1 LISHIPY
8 RPLLL
13 ATLLLVCAGW
23 TPGSTDDEI
32 RRRQAE
38 LQVIR
43 DQIREFEEKIKLQQS
58 DERAALD
65 LVDTY
70 DRKATLVRR
79 LVRRY
84 RADEQLLQL
93 KIDSTRGVMGA
104 LEQQLSFLKAHYAN
118 YVTTVY
124 KSGRI
129 RDLELLLTSSS
140 VNQFLMR
147 TEYLRRFTA
156 QRKRDAE
163 SILSKKD
170 ELEEKQAE
178 IEGQL
183 SEERRLIAEK
193 GAEED
198 RLVGL
203 AEDRRQ
209 VISQIRKDRKQLQRE
224 IDRKVKAA
232 RDLENVINDLVEAD
246 RMRREREA
254 EEARRAKLPQPPPAA
269 GTFENKKGRLRWPVS
284 QGIVVAHFG
293 NQRHPT
299 LKTVT
304 QNLGIDIAVAAG
316 SPVSSVADGEVARI
330 LWLPSYGNLMI
341 INHYGGFR
349 TVYTHLGEIVATEGQ
364 KLKEGDVIGYSGE
377 ALEGARLHFEI
388 WKDREK
394 QNPEHWLS
402 RQ

>member
-1 LISHIPY
+1 MTVRFPY
-8 RPLLL
+8 RPILLGAFLLL
-13 ATLLLVCAGW
+13 AAGW
-23 TPGSTDDEI
+23 TPGANDDEI

-38 LQVIR
+38 LQAIR
-43 DQIREFEEKIKLQQS
+43 DQIKEFEEKIKDQQK
-58 DERAALD
+58 DERTALD

-79 LVRRY
+79 LITRY
-84 RADEQLLQL
+84 RADEQQLQR
-93 KIDSTRGVMGA
+93 KIDSTRTIMGN
-104 LEQQLSFLKAHYAN
+104 LEQQLAFLKAHYAS
-118 YVTTVY
+118 YVATVY
-124 KSGRI
+124 KTGRV
-129 RDLELLLTSSS
+129 RDLELLLTSTS
-140 VNQFLMR
+140 VNQFLVR

-163 SILSKKD
+163 SIVIKKD
-170 ELEEKQAE
+170 QLEEKQAE
-178 IEGQL
+178 LQGQL

-198 RLVGL
+198 RLVSL

-246 RMRREREA
+246 RIRREKEA

-269 GTFENKKGRLRWPVS
+269 GTFETKKGKLRWPVS
-284 QGIVVAHFG
+284 EGLVVAHFG

-304 QNLGIDIAVAAG
+304 QNLGIDIAVPAG
-316 SPVSSVADGEVARI
+316 SRVTAVADGEVAKI

-341 INHYGGFR
+341 INHYGGYR
-349 TVYTHLGEIVATEGQ
+349 TVYTHLAEILVTEGQ
-364 KLKEGDVIGYSGE
+364 KLKEGDLIAYSGE

-388 WKDREK
+388 WKDRDK
-394 QNPEHWLS
+394 QNPEQWLT
-402 RQ
+402 RK